1 METFDIG
8 RLDINGKRQILVL
21 QGVPA
26 SGKSTFARKLATE
39 HTNWVIVNR
48 DSMRKARGTY
58 WLPSQ
63 ENYIDELEQNAILSA
78 LKLDLNVIIDA
89 TNLNPKTIEKWN
101 KIADIAASKIA
112 FKLFKISY
120 KEAMERDN
128 NREDKVGEKTIRRFF
143 KAYFPEFLYNY
154 TDDRIITLPNADKE
168 SIILCDIDGTIAL
181 HNGRSPFDYDKASED
196 TFDPRM
202 KTFLNSISQ
211 CYKIIFFSGRS
222 EDSRDVTHKWLEDN
236 GFGEHQLYMR
246 KSKDF
251 RSDDIVK
258 KEMYFEYIQP
268 KYNVA
273 CVFDDRDK
281 VVKMWRDLGILCC
294 QVYYGDF

>member
-1 METFDIG
+1 MENFDLG
-8 RLDINGKRQILVL
+8 KLDINSKRQILVL

-26 SGKSTFARKLATE
+26 SGKSAFARKLATE
-39 HTNWVIVNR
+39 HPNWVIVNR

-63 ENYIDELEQNAILSA
+63 ENYIDELENSAIIFA
-78 LKLDLNVIIDA
+78 LKHDLNVIIDA
-89 TNLNPKTIEKWN
+89 TNLNPKTIDKWN
-101 KIADIAASKIA
+101 NIADNYASRIE

-128 NREDKVGEKTIRRFF
+128 NREDKVGEKVMRKFF
-143 KAYFPEFLYNY
+143 RNYFPELLYNY
-154 TDDRIITLPNADKE
+154 TDDRIITLPSSDKE

-181 HNGRSPFDYDKASED
+181 HNDRNPFDYNKASED

-202 KTFLNSISQ
+202 KVLLNGISQ
-211 CYKIIFFSGRS
+211 SYKIIFFSGRS
-222 EDSRDVTHKWLEDN
+222 EDAREVTHKWLEDN

-246 KSKDF
+246 KHNDF

>member
-1 METFDIG
+1 MENFDIG
-8 RLDINGKRQILVL
+8 KLDINGKRQILVL

-63 ENYIDELEQNAILSA
+63 ENYIDDLEMNAVVSA
-78 LKLDLNVIIDA
+78 LNRDLNVIIDA
-89 TNLNPKTIEKWN
+89 TNLNKKTIDKWN
-101 KIADIAASKIA
+101 KLVGFYASRIE

-120 KEAMERDN
+120 KEAIERDN
-128 NREDKVGEKTIRRFF
+128 SREDKIGEKTIRRFF
-143 KAYFPEFLYNY
+143 KAYFPELLYNY
-154 TDDRIITLPNADKE
+154 TDDRVITLPNADKE

-181 HNGRSPFDYDKASED
+181 HNDRNPFDYNKASED
-196 TFDPRM
+196 SFDPRM
-202 KTFLNSISQ
+202 KTLLNSLSQ
-211 CYKIIFFSGRS
+211 CYKIIFLSGRS
-222 EDSRDVTHKWLEDN
+222 EDSRTVTQKWLEDN
-236 GFGEHQLYMR
+236 SFGEHQLYMR
-246 KSKDF
+246 KHNDY

-258 KEMYFEYIQP
+258 KEMYFEYIHP
-268 KYNVA
+268 KYNVV

>member
-1 METFDIG
+1 MENFDLG

-26 SGKSTFARKLATE
+26 SGKSNFARKLATE
-39 HTNWVIVNR
+39 HPNWIIVNR

-63 ENYIDELEQNAILSA
+63 EDYIDELENSAIIFA
-78 LKLDLNVIIDA
+78 LKHDLNVIIDA

-101 KIADIAASKIA
+101 NIADNYASKID
-112 FKLFKISY
+112 FKMFRISY
-120 KEAMERDN
+120 KEAIERDN
-128 NREDKVGEKTIRRFF
+128 NRDDKVGEKVMRRFF
-143 KAYFPEFLYNY
+143 RVYFPELLYNY
-154 TDDRIITLPNADKE
+154 TDDRIITLPNTDKE

-181 HNGRSPFDYDKASED
+181 HNGRNPFDYDKASED

-202 KTFLNSISQ
+202 KVLLNGLSQ
-211 CYKIIFFSGRS
+211 SYKIIFFSGRS
-222 EDSRDVTHKWLEDN
+222 EDTRDVTHKWLEDN

-268 KYNVA
+268 KYNVV

>member
-1 METFDIG
+1 MENFDIG
-8 RLDINGKRQILVL
+8 KLDINGKRQILVL

-26 SGKSTFARKLATE
+26 SGKSTFARKWATE

-63 ENYIDELEQNAILSA
+63 EDYIDDLEKAAVKSA
-78 LKLDLNVIIDA
+78 LDHDLNVIIDA
-89 TNLNPKTIEKWN
+89 TNLNPKTIEKWY
-101 KIADIAASKIA
+101 KIAGLYASRIE

-120 KEAMERDN
+120 KEAIERDN
-128 NREDKVGEKTIRRFF
+128 NREEKVGINTIRKFF
-143 KAYFPEFLYNY
+143 RAYFPELLYNY
-154 TDDRIITLPNADKE
+154 TDDRIIALPSSDKE

-202 KTFLNSISQ
+202 KSLLNGLSQ

-222 EDSRDVTHKWLEDN
+222 EDSRNVTQKWLEDN

-246 KSKDF
+246 KPNDF

>member
-1 METFDIG
+1 MENFDIG
-8 RLDINGKRQILVL
+8 KLDINGKRQILVL

-63 ENYIDELEQNAILSA
+63 ESYIDDLEEAAILAA
-78 LKLDLNVIIDA
+78 LNRDLNVIIDA

-101 KIADIAASKIA
+101 KLANFHASKID

-120 KEAMERDN
+120 KEAIERDN
-128 NREDKVGEKTIRRFF
+128 NREDKVGEKTMRKFF
-143 KAYFPEFLYNY
+143 RTYFPELLYNY
-154 TDDRIITLPNADKE
+154 TDDRVITLPNADKE

-202 KTFLNSISQ
+202 KVFLNSLSQ

-222 EDSRDVTHKWLEDN
+222 EDSRDVTYKWLEDN

-246 KSKDF
+246 KHNDY

>member
-1 METFDIG
+1 MENFDIG
-8 RLDINGKRQILVL
+8 KLNINGKRQILVL

-39 HTNWVIVNR
+39 YTNWVIVNR

-63 ENYIDELEQNAILSA
+63 EKYIDKLEVNAVCYA
-78 LKLDLNVIIDA
+78 LDDNLNVIIDA
-89 TNLNPKTIEKWN
+89 TNLNPNTIKKW
-101 KIADIAASKIA
+101 KDIADTYGSEIE

-120 KEAMERDN
+120 KEAIERDN
-128 NREDKVGEKTIRRFF
+128 NREDKVGEKVMRKFF
-143 KAYFPEFLYNY
+143 RTYFPELLYNY
-154 TDDRIITLPNADKE
+154 TDDRIITLPSADKE

-181 HNGRSPFDYDKASED
+181 HNGRNPFDYDKASED

-202 KTFLNSISQ
+202 KVLLNGISQ
-211 CYKIIFFSGRS
+211 SYKIIFFSGRS
-222 EDSRDVTHKWLEDN
+222 EDSRDVTHRWLEDN